1 MQSKNA
7 SSGKNKTNSNN
18 KSKCIAKTLT
28 FYSSGMHFR
37 AHNHFAFVC
46 VRASRTD
53 MHAGAHALT
62 ATLVNYPL
70 VQAVTAAH
78 KHLLSTNYFVAVFFC
93 HFSPTH
99 ISKLSTVPN
108 CMCVCAF
115 FAIHCSDN

>member
-28 FYSSGMHFR
+28 FYSSGMPFR

-70 VQAVTAAH
+70 VQAVTAALAFA
-78 KHLLSTNYFVAVFFC
+78 KYQLFC
-93 HFSPTH
+93 CCF
-99 ISKLSTVPN
+99 
-108 CMCVCAF
+108 F
-115 FAIHCSDN
+115 FATFPPHTSLS